1 MEKLLDEI
9 KAGLENG
16 TMTSE
21 EANELLVDIQAAL
34 EIEDDA
40 LDMEMKGYMLT
51 TIAAISKLL

>member
-51 TIAAISKLL
+51 TISAISKLL

>member
-21 EANELLVDIQAAL
+21 EANELLVDIQAAI

-51 TIAAISKLL
+51 TIAAITQLL